1 MSGTLSSACAVWLRL
16 LVGVSDCGP
25 SQKMPEKPGW
35 KFDASI
41 WTRKVP
47 APTLGKLNW
56 PKASVV
62 VVAAV
67 LPSLRSKARRT
78 LGSPSSSGKTA
89 EMLVGFEME
98 KSRHTRPVTAPAM
111 GAGTRAGRAPS
122 AVSVSALMPVRPIRT
137 VPAGADSRLALE
149 CPVRT
154 GHDSARGE
162 RGGCRACRERV
173 RARRVEPVIHRLDD
187 GVEDPDVGI
196 QLEDLREDQ

>member
-1 MSGTLSSACAVWLRL
+1 MSGALSSACAVWLRL

-25 SQKMPEKPGW
+25 SQKMPEKAGW

-41 WTRKVP
+41 WTRNDP

-111 GAGTRAGRAPS
+111 GAGRRAGRAPRV
-122 AVSVSALMPVRPIRT
+122 VSVSTLMPVRPIRT
-137 VPAGADSRLALE
+137 VPPALTVVLLSSVPCGRATTPLVASE
-149 CPVRT
+149 AAVVPAAS
-154 GHDSARGE
+154 GYAP
-162 RGGCRACRERV
+162 GGWNQSSTVSMMAFKT
-173 RARRVEPVIHRLDD
+173 PT
-187 GVEDPDVGI
+187 
-196 QLEDLREDQ
+196 